1 MPKNEETKIVQKEAA
16 YLSPKIKIGTAA
28 LAIIISVLYLS
39 LTSFGAATTRYLS
52 VEEAVNKSEIEDI
65 SNLGIIGK
73 LVPNTFR
80 RSTDGLTAFFSIT
93 DEDSSKIL
101 PVSYSGEIG
110 EIFFN
115 DNAEIILIGSIE
127 SNGLFVSSEL
137 TIKCPSKYVDQYE
150 QDTEA

>member
-93 DEDSSKIL
+93 DEDSLNVL

-115 DNAEIILIGSIE
+115 DNAEIIMVGSIE

-137 TIKCPSKYVDQYE
+137 TIKCPSKYVDQDE